1 MTIRR
6 SLTSTGISDDSDA
19 ALSAMDITFSLQ
31 RGITRVEKKQT
42 KKQKIKN
49 NLANQRNTE
58 KKIWGGGEFDLKEES
73 LHWTLN
79 CVLVHLSM

>member
-1 MTIRR
+1 MSIWR
-6 SLTSTGISDDSDA
+6 SLTSTGISADSDA
-19 ALSAMDITFSLQ
+19 VLTAMDITFSLQ
-31 RGITRVEKKQT
+31 RGITRVEKN
-42 KKQKIKN
+42 KQKIKN
-49 NLANQRNTE
+49 NFANQRNTE